1 MSDFDIIKIQTSGI
15 HVSRIHIDGI
25 NANENIAGGH
35 HAGWIHASGIPLVLT
50 NIGKIRKIHSYLKF
64 HKCSNFKLSSQNHG
78 KPEASRGNQLW
89 RDAKMG
95 KETRNSTKD

>member
-35 HAGWIHASGIPLVLT
+35 HAG
-50 NIGKIRKIHSYLKF
+50 
-64 HKCSNFKLSSQNHG
+64 
-78 KPEASRGNQLW
+78 
-89 RDAKMG
+89 
-95 KETRNSTKD
+95 